1 MLYLLSFA
9 LLFIPYLNGIAIKEF
24 NAKPAFSSN
33 YLGIAQFDTFCDAN
47 ATNALNGTLTTPNYP
62 GNYSNNLDCYYYIYS
77 PVAYNIHIL
86 VDYVSTE
93 ACCDY
98 FEISTSTT
106 NSSWNTIAHL
116 NGANGT
122 VNLSY
127 VLQNNARLLFRS
139 DSSVVSNGI
148 HLTWN
153 SIPDYF
159 SLCSSTNSEHYA
171 QTGKLA
177 TPNFPSNYTSG
188 LSCGTYLYAPLG
200 YSIQLIIDYFSTE
213 PNDRMTINTRNSSTS
228 GWTGVEGQ
236 VCKYLNAR

>member
-1 MLYLLSFA
+1 MLHLLIVA

-24 NAKPAFSSN
+24 NDKPAFSSN

-77 PVAYNIHIL
+77 PVAYNIHVL
-86 VDYVSTE
+86 VDYFSTE

-106 NSSWNTIAHL
+106 NSSWSTIAHL

-127 VLQNNARLLFRS
+127 VLQNNARLRFHS
-139 DSSVVSNGI
+139 DGSVVSNGI

-153 SIPDYF
+153 SIVIRDPNPAYISAQKVANRNTDIYVLSEDRYHAPTDIWDTLTQNQQSHIINGTVYSGVGDLF
-159 SLCSSTNSEHYA
+159 SVIGPKLLPEFNNMNC
-171 QTGKLA
+171 QT
-177 TPNFPSNYTSG
+177 
-188 LSCGTYLYAPLG
+188 
-200 YSIQLIIDYFSTE
+200 
-213 PNDRMTINTRNSSTS
+213 R
-228 GWTGVEGQ
+228 
-236 VCKYLNAR
+236 